1 MKVNSKSKTDEDD
14 RKSTYNDGSI
24 RPICEL
30 QASALS
36 PRSTN
41 EECQGWL
48 NPYTFVAQK
57 EYQEPDEWIPL
68 ACQLC
73 EDEY

>member
-1 MKVNSKSKTDEDD
+1 MSKTDEND
-14 RKSTYNDGSI
+14 RKSTYDNGSI

-30 QASALS
+30 QVSASG
-36 PRSTN
+36 PYNTN
-41 EECQGWL
+41 EDFQGWL

-57 EYQEPDEWIPL
+57 EYQESDEWIPP
-68 ACQLC
+68 ARQLC

>member
-1 MKVNSKSKTDEDD
+1 MKVDCKNKTDEDD
-14 RKSTYNDGSI
+14 RKSTYDDGNI

-30 QASALS
+30 QASVLG
-36 PRSTN
+36 PHSTN

-48 NPYTFVAQK
+48 SPYTFIAQK
-57 EYQEPDEWIPL
+57 ECQEPDEWIPP
-68 ACQLC
+68 ARQLC

>member
-1 MKVNSKSKTDEDD
+1 MKVDGKNKTDEND
-14 RKSTYNDGSI
+14 RKSTYDDGSI

-30 QASALS
+30 QASAPG
-36 PRSTN
+36 PRNTN

-48 NPYTFVAQK
+48 SLYTFVAQK
-57 EYQEPDEWIPL
+57 EYQEPDEWIPPTR
-68 ACQLC
+68 QLC